1 LQISTTSIR
10 RPVSVAMLF
19 IGIAFLSMFAF
30 TQLGIDLLPNI
41 NIPHLLVQTTF
52 PNATP
57 EEVEKQIINSLPK
70 SLQRRDFQNL
80 IFSSEEESQFLNK
93 VHCFFVWEMDMK

>member
-1 LQISTTSIR
+1 
-10 RPVSVAMLF
+10 MLF
-19 IGIAFLSMFAF
+19 IGIAFLGMFAF

-70 SLQRRDFQNL
+70 SL
-80 IFSSEEESQFLNK
+80 
-93 VHCFFVWEMDMK
+93 